1 LPGSGLAA
9 TALAAAGNGEL
20 AQNVVL
26 HERKK
31 LVDAL
36 VLVMVR
42 IDIDDQDIIEL
53 ALLRLFPGAGGWYS
67 ALRRQRGG
75 RDRQSGPLRF
85 LRLRVSTWR
94 ESLDHFQKTVNE

>member
-53 ALLRLFPGAGGWYS
+53 ALLRLFPGMSEQAAGIQLFDGNAAAAIGNQVHGVSSGCGS
-67 ALRRQRGG
+67 APGG
-75 RDRQSGPLRF
+75 RA
-85 LRLRVSTWR
+85 
-94 ESLDHFQKTVNE
+94 